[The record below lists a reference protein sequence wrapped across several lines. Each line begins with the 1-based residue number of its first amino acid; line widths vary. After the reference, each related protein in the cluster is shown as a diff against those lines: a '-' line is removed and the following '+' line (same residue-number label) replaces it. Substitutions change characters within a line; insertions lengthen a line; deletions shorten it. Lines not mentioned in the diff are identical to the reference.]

1 MSAWPGKL
9 MQSCRCCWVSHCLL
23 MVLSHHRSPAANNN
37 LSRISA
43 GNDTFF
49 ISHWCAADETLME
62 MIKLMIFL
70 LHWEDLCTRGPRCW
84 CGHLTDTDQ
93 PIAQFPVNISEID
106 LQVHPLQ
113 ALFPAQWDNHSRAGS
128 FSLLQAKDD
137 LTALLWEMV
146 VVVQCSDVCFLHGV
160 GTCYL

>member
-23 MVLSHHRSPAANNN
+23 MILSHRRSSAANNN
-37 LSRISA
+37 SSQISA

-62 MIKLMIFL
+62 MIKLMIFF
-70 LHWEDLCTRGPRCW
+70 LHWEDLCTHGPRCW

-93 PIAQFPVNISEID
+93 PIAPFPVNISETD

-113 ALFPAQWDNHSRAGS
+113 ALFPHSETITHGPAHFLYCKLKMTWLPCYERWW
-128 FSLLQAKDD
+128 LLFNAV
-137 LTALLWEMV
+137 MYV
-146 VVVQCSDVCFLHGV
+146 FCM
-160 GTCYL
+160 